1 MSIIN
6 IIRHKYAASEQGARD
21 LVKSCIACAV
31 MDVALMLPVGLM
43 YFLVK
48 DIMENSPL
56 DVWGYVWK
64 IGFCLMAIAAMEYVK
79 YKYQFIT
86 VYKESGRRRIS

>member
-21 LVKSCIACAV
+21 LVKSCIACAA
-31 MDVALMLPVGLM
+31 MDIALMLPVTLM
-43 YFLVK
+43 YFLVR
-48 DIMENSPL
+48 DIIGNSPL

-64 IGFCLMAIAAMEYVK
+64 IGICLMAIAMMEYVK
-79 YKYQFIT
+79 YNNQFIT
-86 VYKESGRRRIS
+86 VYKESGRRRI